1 MKNYFK
7 KNKQKAVN
15 LPRELE
21 DIRKE
26 YNELSLRAANA
37 QYLVFVHSK
46 DLEQVNNRL
55 IQVNQEAGARQA
67 LDTEKSKASGESVNP
82 SAQSGG

>member
-7 KNKQKAVN
+7 KSKQKANAVV

-21 DIRKE
+21 EIRKE

-55 IQVNQEAGARQA
+55 IQVNQEAGARQQ
-67 LDTEKSKASGESVNP
+67 LDEANKPKEVADV
-82 SAQSGG
+82 QS